1 MSSTFVGRRA
11 ELGRLA
17 SVCSKSIT
25 EELPAAALVSGP
37 PGSGKS
43 RLLSEL
49 VVRQPSLRRLRV
61 AGFEAGAQVP
71 LAASAD
77 MLREL
82 GYVPDAGELVSE
94 LLFPP
99 KSDTHRS
106 LEPLRVLE
114 AARQAL
120 LGIDDPVVLLVDD
133 VQWIDDL
140 SIALCSYLVRA
151 AATEQKKLA
160 VVAASRPSTS
170 AMVFRDS
177 LIAELGTDRV
187 EYIDLGPLDQDDAF
201 DLVMQ
206 LAPER
211 SAEQVAEIRARA
223 KGSPFWL
230 GMLARVGEKSEV
242 ADYLAAW
249 HKGLSGDAAGLLG
262 LLAVATRPLGTPEC
276 TGVLGWDRP
285 RCERAVIELER
296 SGLVTH
302 LGQST
307 AIAHDLIR
315 GSVITEMSAVGRR
328 ELHAALA
335 IWLER
340 EAETDVQLLSE
351 SLIHRREAGMD
362 LAGLALR
369 VLGSPRRRLLGRA
382 VLAEL
387 AQVAE
392 SGEVGEPVEVALRV
406 SVAQLAGELGEQ
418 QIALDHWSALADE
431 VADPTLRATAYLA
444 ASRAAMHIVD
454 RKQDAF
460 PLLERAQQLSTDDA
474 VLAVEIESHRAN
486 LLQVVIRQAED
497 GRRAA
502 FGAAARARALWGEP
516 PIELPERERDA
527 YIAALQVAFDAAVV
541 EEDGTTQLRLADE
554 LTRVARGSEEG
565 YVWAAQDRATA
576 FMFAGRTAE
585 AIESAQRAWTR
596 ARERM
601 LPMLVLTSGSSLT
614 SKLLEAGR
622 LAEADEVI
630 SECLELE
637 RRVAGS
643 TERFAMGRVGDFS
656 IHSVRHELW
665 LSRGD
670 WRDAIASLEREIMR
684 QGDPHFRMHLHW
696 HVFVWL
702 ARCADRNRTG
712 QIDHHVAASRE
723 DARAAGCL
731 RCSRELALRTAETF
745 ARLGRLREAETQ
757 LVMWDEAG
765 RPASAHHGLWR
776 RQVGALL
783 AVASG
788 DSSGVA
794 ELDSVLTAT
803 TERGL
808 VRSALWTRLDF
819 AAVLQAA
826 DNRRAAEEFRLAG
839 ELAAQMGATTEQQLA
854 ELGLRRLG
862 VRTWRR
868 TRAPRGERV
877 LDRLSARE
885 KQIAALIAAGHSNPE
900 IAGRLFL
907 SRKTI
912 ERHISNILAR
922 TGTRNRT
929 ELARVLSAQELS
941 SATT

>member
-1 MSSTFVGRRA
+1 MITTFVGRRA
-11 ELGRLA
+11 ELAQLA
-17 SVCSKSIT
+17 RVCSKSIA

-43 RLLSEL
+43 RLLSE
-49 VVRQPSLRRLRV
+49 VGGRQPSVRKLRV

-77 MLREL
+77 LLRDL
-82 GYVPDAGELVSE
+82 GKVPAAGELVTE
-94 LLFPP
+94 LLFAP
-99 KSDTHRS
+99 KLGTHRP

-133 VQWIDDL
+133 VQWIDEL
-140 SIALCSYLVRA
+140 SMALCSYLVRA
-151 AATEQKKLA
+151 AATELKKVA
-160 VVAASRPSTS
+160 VIAASRPSTS
-170 AMVFRDS
+170 AMIFRDS

-187 EYIDLGPLDQDDAF
+187 EFLELGPLDQDDAVQ
-201 DLVMQ
+201 LVRQ
-206 LAPER
+206 LAPDR
-211 SAEQVAEIRARA
+211 SAEQVADIRARA

-230 GMLARVGEKSEV
+230 GMLARAGEKAEI
-242 ADYLAAW
+242 ADYLAARQQ
-249 HKGLSGDAAGLLG
+249 GLGSDSAGLLG
-262 LLAVATRPLGTPEC
+262 LLAITTRPLATTEC
-276 TGVLGWDRP
+276 AGLLAWQQP
-285 RCERAVIELER
+285 RCERAVAELER
-296 SGLVTH
+296 SGLVTR
-302 LGQST
+302 LGQSL

-315 GSVITEMSAVGRR
+315 ASVMTEMPAVRRR

-335 IWLER
+335 TWLEK
-340 EAETDVQLLSE
+340 EAETDVRLLQE

-362 LAGLALR
+362 LADLALR

-382 VLAEL
+382 GLAEL
-387 AQVAE
+387 AQVADSVE
-392 SGEVGEPVEVALRV
+392 LGEPVAAALRL

-418 QIALDHWSALADE
+418 QIALDHWSALAAE
-431 VADPTLRATAYLA
+431 VSDPALRATAYLA
-444 ASRAAMHIVD
+444 ASRAAMLIVD
-454 RKQDAF
+454 RKQEALA
-460 PLLERAQQLSTDDA
+460 LLERAQELPIDDA
-474 VLAVEIESHRAN
+474 VLAVEIESHQAN
-486 LLQVVIRQAED
+486 LLQVVKRQAED

-502 FGAAARARALWGEP
+502 FGAAERARALWGQP
-516 PIELPERERDA
+516 PVELLERERDA
-527 YIAALQVAFDAAVV
+527 YLAALQVAFDAAVV

-554 LTRVARGSEEG
+554 LTHVARGSEEG
-565 YVWAAQDRATA
+565 SVWAAQDRATA
-576 FMFAGRTAE
+576 LMFAGRSAE

-601 LPMLVLTSGSSLT
+601 LPMLVLTSGSCLVG
-614 SKLLEAGR
+614 KLLEAGR

-637 RRVAGS
+637 RRVTGS
-643 TERFAMGRVGDFS
+643 SERFAMGRVGDFS
-656 IHSVRHELW
+656 IHALRHELW

-670 WRDAIASLEREIMR
+670 WGDAVSSLDGEIAR
-684 QGDPHFRMHLHW
+684 QGDPHSRMHLHW

-702 ARCADRNRTG
+702 ARCADRSRTQ
-712 QIDHHVAASRE
+712 QIDQHLAACRE
-723 DARAAGCL
+723 DARAAGCR

-745 ARLGRLREAETQ
+745 ARLGRLRDAESQ
-757 LVMWDEAG
+757 LVMWDESG
-765 RPASAHHGLWR
+765 RHASARDGLWR
-776 RQVGALL
+776 RQVGALVAL
-783 AVASG
+783 ANG

-794 ELDSVLTAT
+794 ELVSVLDAT
-803 TERGL
+803 TKLGL
-808 VRSALWTRLDF
+808 VHSALWTRLDLG
-819 AAVLQAA
+819 AAVQAT
-826 DNRRAAEEFRLAG
+826 DSRRAAEEFRLAG
-839 ELAAQMGATTEQQLA
+839 ELAGQLGSTTEQQMA
-854 ELGLRRLG
+854 ELALRRLG

-868 TRAPRGERV
+868 SRAPRGERA
-877 LDRLSARE
+877 LDMLSERE

-929 ELARVLSAQELS
+929 ELARLLSAQEVS